1 MDSGPFLR
9 RVVLKNYKSIAACNL
24 ELGALTILVGP
35 NGSGKSNFLDALRLV
50 SDSLRT
56 TLDHA
61 LRDRGGINEVRR
73 RSSGHP
79 THFGIRLEF
88 VLRDGISG
96 SYAFRVGAK
105 PRGAFEVQTE
115 ECLVGGPS
123 PSRFRVDAG
132 TRRDNGRGKAVTD
145 LPSDRLHLVA
155 ASGEAEFRPVY
166 DALAQMAFY
175 NLSPDRMRDLQT
187 PDAGVILR
195 RDGSNAASVL
205 RTLSDLDP
213 EQKKRIEEYLA
224 QVVPGVVGVE
234 ADAMG
239 PKETMKFRQN
249 VAGSASP
256 WHFSASNM
264 SDGTLRALGILL
276 SLFQKGERGPVTLVG
291 IEEPELA
298 LHPTAAGV
306 LLDALREVCRETQV
320 IVTSHSPDL
329 LDLAELDR
337 EQIVAVHAQNG
348 DTKIAPVDAAS
359 RKVLREGLYTPGELF
374 RLNQL
379 SPDAEI
385 FGESTR
391 QMHLFDEGAA

>member
-1 MDSGPFLR
+1 MNSGPFLR

-24 ELGALTILVGP
+24 DLGALTILVGP

-50 SDSLRT
+50 SESLRT

-79 THFGIRLEF
+79 THFGMRLEF
-88 VLRDGISG
+88 ALAGGIQG
-96 SYAFRVGAK
+96 HYAFRVGAK

-115 ECLVGGPS
+115 ECVVRGQP
-123 PSRFRVDAG
+123 PARFRVDRG
-132 TRRDNGRGKAVTD
+132 TRKDNGRGKTVAG

-155 ASGEAEFRPVY
+155 ASGEVEFRPVY
-166 DALAQMAFY
+166 DALAHMAFY
-175 NLSPDRMRDLQT
+175 NLNPDRMRELQT
-187 PDAGVILR
+187 PDAGEILF

-205 RTLSDLDP
+205 RLMSDLDVG
-213 EQKKRIEEYLA
+213 QKKRVEEYLA

-234 ADAMG
+234 ASYVG

-249 VAGSASP
+249 VAGSVNP
-256 WHFSASNM
+256 WHFLAGNM

-276 SLFQKGERGPVTLVG
+276 SLFQKADERPVTLVG
-291 IEEPELA
+291 IEEPEMA
-298 LHPTAAGV
+298 LHPAAAGI
-306 LLDALREVCRETQV
+306 LLDALREVCLETQV

-329 LDLAELDR
+329 LDLVDLDR
-337 EQIVAVHAQNG
+337 EDLLAVRAAEGNTEIG
-348 DTKIAPVDAAS
+348 PVDAAS
-359 RKVLREGLYTPGELF
+359 LKVLRDRLYTPGELL

-379 SPDAEI
+379 SPEARL
-385 FGESTR
+385 FGESPEQGR
-391 QMHLFDEGAA
+391 LFDEGVA